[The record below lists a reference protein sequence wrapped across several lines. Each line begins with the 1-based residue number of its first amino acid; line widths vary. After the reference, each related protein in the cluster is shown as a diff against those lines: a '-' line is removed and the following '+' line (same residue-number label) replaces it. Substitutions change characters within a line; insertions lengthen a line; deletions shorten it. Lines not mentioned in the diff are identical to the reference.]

1 MCPYAC
7 TPIAHLSPALQHF
20 LCLRQ
25 LPVPVIAAIN
35 GPAIGAGLC
44 MAMGCDIRI
53 AAESAKLGVTFVK
66 LGLHPVCVLA

>member
-1 MCPYAC
+1 
-7 TPIAHLSPALQHF
+7 
-20 LCLRQ
+20 
-25 LPVPVIAAIN
+25 
-35 GPAIGAGLC
+35 